1 MPRNW
6 KKRFL
11 LFSESFPIN
20 QFVESTFQLKN
31 GLVTYVFGYGIR
43 ALLLAK
49 VMTGDNVV
57 RQMYFLEDRTP
68 SFCTSIAGT
77 SWRTEEILDDMKK
90 CGHGVQIIQHHDFFL
105 DDCLGEYLLLF
116 PKLLKKVEKL
126 KLMCLQAVNLLP
138 KYLRSYFYFCGESMR
153 FKINLYSGSV
163 PRVSYFSSPHFLFCV
178 GLIRSVWQ
186 FDLSK
191 VQASGEVERGTSFC
205 KHFSAYCDMQFGI
218 FQGGSGRPYRDLGT
232 QASAG
237 QSAGGSSISSLTS
250 RIKRP
255 QLLLKPKKKS
265 PGLSQEALDCLH
277 LEVFS
282 SKVEGAVSRASQD
295 LVCLE
300 TFVEGDALI
309 HLPCSHNFHSAC
321 LDPWLRTCGDCP
333 YCCRTI
339 TIVTSHNKASMS

>member
-1 MPRNW
+1 MH
-6 KKRFL
+6 L
-11 LFSESFPIN
+11 ML
-20 QFVESTFQLKN
+20 
-31 GLVTYVFGYGIR
+31 
-43 ALLLAK
+43 
-49 VMTGDNVV
+49 

-126 KLMCLQAVNLLP
+126 KLMCLHANTENL
-138 KYLRSYFYFCGESMR
+138 
-153 FKINLYSGSV
+153 
-163 PRVSYFSSPHFLFCV
+163 SSTSRP
-178 GLIRSVWQ
+178 GLIENEDRLLGAV
-186 FDLSK
+186 LL
-191 VQASGEVERGTSFC
+191 ARARLLER
-205 KHFSAYCDMQFGI
+205 
-218 FQGGSGRPYRDLGT
+218 GSGRPYRDLGT